1 VSGLARWF
9 SRWCRRAALAPAAA
23 AALAVAVVGCAAPS
37 HPAVTASAAPGVDA
51 GAPAGLD
58 DRVIV
63 VTVVNRVAE
72 LPRIAG
78 STAGLYGRRPR
89 YVAGSDAQAL
99 LADVARDHHLVPL
112 AAWPIPVLGVHCATL
127 LIPEGASRA
136 EVLAALQADAR
147 VDLALPLN
155 RYTTL
160 ASVAVSAQPYDDP
173 YLPLQRAL
181 QQQGVLQA
189 HRCTRGQGTR
199 IAVIDTGVDTAHP
212 DLQGVASDNANF
224 VDRDLARFRR
234 DSHGTEVAGIIAAQP
249 GNARGIVGI
258 APDAHLIML
267 KACWERSD
275 GSAACN
281 SFTLAQA
288 LSAAIDRGAQV
299 INLSLGGPADALL
312 TRLVR
317 SAQAR
322 GAVVVG
328 AQPAGAAHD
337 GFPGGV
343 RGVIVA
349 GDAAAS
355 GGGGLGAPAREVLT
369 LMPGGRYDFAS
380 GTSMAAA
387 QLSAITALLLERRPG
402 LGADAIEDLL
412 RKSSAPD
419 TGGGPNACR
428 ALAALDSRCRCS
440 AAD

>member
-1 VSGLARWF
+1 MSGV
-9 SRWCRRAALAPAAA
+9 SRWCRRAAF
-23 AALAVAVVGCAAPS
+23 ALAGAAVLLAAGCAVPS
-37 HPAVTASAAPGVDA
+37 PPAESAVPGVDA
-51 GAPAGLD
+51 GVPVGLE
-58 DRVIV
+58 DRVVV

-72 LPRIAG
+72 LPLIAG

-99 LADVARDHHLVPL
+99 LAEVARDHHLAPL

-136 EVLAALQADAR
+136 DVLAALQGDAR

-160 ASVAVSAQPYDDP
+160 ASTAAPAQPYDDP

-189 HRCTRGQGTR
+189 HRCTRGRGTR
-199 IAVIDTGVDTAHP
+199 IAVVDTGVDTAHP
-212 DLQGVASDNANF
+212 DLQGMATENANF

-234 DSHGTEVAGIIAAQP
+234 DNHGTEVAGVIAAQP
-249 GNARGIVGI
+249 GNGRGIVGI
-258 APDAHLIML
+258 APDAHLIVL
-267 KACWERSD
+267 KACWELGD
-275 GSAACN
+275 GSSVCN

-288 LSAAIDRGAQV
+288 LSAAIERGAQV

-328 AQPAGAAHD
+328 AQPAGGARD
-337 GFPGGV
+337 GFPAGV
-343 RGVIVA
+343 RGVIVV
-349 GDAAAS
+349 GDATA
-355 GGGGLGAPAREVLT
+355 GGGDGGLGAPAREVLT
-369 LMPGGRYDFAS
+369 LAPGGRYDFAS

-402 LGADAIEDLL
+402 LGADAIEELL

-419 TGGGPNACR
+419 ASGGPNACR
-428 ALAALDSRCRCS
+428 ALAALDSRCRCG